1 MKNPKINS
9 KFKVEIQFLANKYNH
24 MRKDK
29 ARGLFSWLFFEHDDV
44 VICVYLK
51 AAGMVER

>member
-29 ARGLFSWLFFEHDDV
+29 ARGLFSLLFFEHDDV

-51 AAGMVER
+51 AVGMVER